1 VSAVKVAVVQG
12 TRPEIIKN
20 YPIVGALRRAG
31 VPHAILHTNQHSS
44 PQMRDR
50 IYAQMQYGPT
60 HVLPDPYR
68 LGIAI
73 DWLQSEY
80 ARQEITHVV
89 VNGDTAAAL
98 AGAVSAMYC
107 GIGVSHVEAGLRA
120 RDAEM
125 LEERNRIMVDAIASL
140 LFVYTDYE
148 RTVLERSADIRGK
161 VFVEGNTT
169 VDVLADLPRLH
180 DRPRVATPYVF
191 ATLHR
196 REFTASRQRMK
207 LVFSALSEIARRH
220 CPVILPLHPRT
231 EDAVDRA
238 GLRDQ
243 MKDISVIPPLDPF
256 QAIFYQRDALVV
268 MTDSGCMQEE
278 AYLLRVPC
286 VTIRENTERKLT
298 VEHHANRVT
307 GFDRASILD
316 AFGWAAGLQRKDWPD
331 IYGQPGV
338 GDRIIARIL
347 THLDARPNGTRTR
360 ARPPRELF
368 ADPCIG

>member
-1 VSAVKVAVVQG
+1 VKVAVVQG

-20 YPIVGALRRAG
+20 YPIVRALRRAG
-31 VPHAILHTNQHSS
+31 VPHAILHTNQHST

-50 IYAQMQYGPT
+50 IYAQMQYAPT
-60 HVLPDPYR
+60 HVLPVPYR
-68 LGIAI
+68 MGAAI

-80 ARQEITHVV
+80 AREEITHVV

-98 AGAVSAMYC
+98 VGAVSAMYC

-148 RTVLERSADIRGK
+148 RTVLESSADIRGE

-169 VDVLADLPRLH
+169 VDVLADLPRLQ
-180 DRPRVATPYVF
+180 DRRRVTTPYVF

-196 REFTASRQRMK
+196 REFTASRHRMK
-207 LVFSALSEIARRH
+207 LVFSALSEIATRH

-243 MKDISVIPPLDPF
+243 MKDIWVIPPLDPF
-256 QAIFYQRDALVV
+256 QAIFCQRDALAV
-268 MTDSGCMQEE
+268 MTDSGCVQEE
-278 AYLLRVPC
+278 AYILRVPC

-298 VEHHANRVT
+298 VDHHANRVT
-307 GFDRASILD
+307 GFDRASILE
-316 AFGWAAGLQRKDWPD
+316 AFDWAASLKRRDWPD

-347 THLDARPNGTRTR
+347 TKLERSNRVRRRIKRPQEFLDHQ
-360 ARPPRELF
+360 
-368 ADPCIG
+368 CIA